1 MDGQAIVSVSAAVL
15 GLVQLCKWRSWIPDR
30 YGPLAVMAFSA
41 AGVAL
46 WGYSTGTFERAQAF
60 DYFAAWIAVT
70 TSAAG
75 VYGFSRASGEAL
87 TKMQAPP
94 SGAGAEPTIKE

>member
-1 MDGQAIVSVSAAVL
+1 MDGAAIVSVSAAVVAL
-15 GLVQLCKWRSWIPDR
+15 TQLCKWAFLTDR
-30 YGPLAVMAFSA
+30 YGPIAVLVFAF

-46 WGYSTGTFERAQAF
+46 WGFSVGTFERTQLF
-60 DYFAAWIAVT
+60 DYFAAWVAVA

-87 TKMQAPP
+87 TKMSAPP
-94 SGAGAEPTIKE
+94 SGAGADPTLKS